1 MARYLITHSL
11 LSSWLYAMKEN
22 PHEDMTTA
30 KDPMEDFFKTLRR
43 EPIDVTDAIQ
53 NGLDFEALVTDIIT
67 GQFQPT
73 FVEGGGVVKTELGDG
88 EVMGHYE
95 YPAWYNAAK
104 AVADELRDA
113 QLQFVAKRTVNIGGD
128 EFLLYGRLDALHA
141 GVITDIKFSKGYDRG
156 KYFDSTQ
163 HPMYMF
169 LIPGAY
175 QFTYLVSNG
184 TEVWHETYRRDET
197 PDILPI
203 IRDFLDWLRG
213 HGLYG
218 LYCEYWKAAA

>member
-1 MARYLITHSL
+1 MPKYLITHSL

-22 PHEDMTTA
+22 PYEDMTNA
-30 KDPMEDFFKTLRR
+30 KDPMEDFFKTLKR
-43 EPIDVTDAIQ
+43 EPIDVTEAIQ
-53 NGLDFEALVTDIIT
+53 NGLDFETLVTDIIC
-67 GQFQPT
+67 GA
-73 FVEGGGVVKTELGDG
+73 GDRSNPWW
-88 EVMGHYE
+88 E
-95 YPAWYNAAK
+95 AAN
-104 AVADELRDA
+104 AVAGELRDA

-128 EFLLYGRLDALHA
+128 EFLLYGRLDALRA
-141 GVITDIKFSKGYDRG
+141 GVITDIKFSKGYERG

-218 LYCEYWKAAA
+218 LYCKYWEALE

>member
-22 PHEDMTTA
+22 PYEDMTNA
-30 KDPMEDFFKTLRR
+30 KDPMEDFFKTLKR
-43 EPIDVTDAIQ
+43 EPIDVTEAIQ
-53 NGLDFEALVTDIIT
+53 NGLDFEALVTDIIY
-67 GQFQPT
+67 GS
-73 FVEGGGVVKTELGDG
+73 GDRSNPWW
-88 EVMGHYE
+88 E
-95 YPAWYNAAK
+95 AAK
-104 AVADELRDA
+104 TVADELRDA

-128 EFLLYGRLDALHA
+128 EFLLYGRLDALRA
-141 GVITDIKFSKGYDRG
+141 GIITDIKFSKGYERG

-218 LYCEYWKAAA
+218 MYCKYWEALE